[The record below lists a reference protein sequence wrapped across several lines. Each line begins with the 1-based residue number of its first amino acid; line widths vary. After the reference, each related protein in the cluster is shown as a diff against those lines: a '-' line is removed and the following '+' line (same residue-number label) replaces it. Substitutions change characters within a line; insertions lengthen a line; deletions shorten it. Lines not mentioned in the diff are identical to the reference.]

1 MKVLEINWLAFL
13 HDVETWM
20 DLPAPARAVLS
31 RPKDPDRISVR
42 YELAEHHDIL
52 VENEFFSRLQHGGF
66 SLKKERK
73 PLLRII
79 RALKTNTALERPSSG
94 VFVTYISNYL
104 THEERNAL
112 WSRPGGWRDD
122 HELFR
127 NIATVQWPNDFLAA
141 VGPEWESRY
150 QRGFIPPYFEPP
162 EVLAMGQRL
171 VKDCIERKKPL
182 AFRELFDLYAG
193 EDSGVVEAALM
204 GCFRYLLLYPW
215 QRSTD
220 AEPVFGVWPGIV
232 KRLNAKPPERPKSVE
247 PDDVFQAP
255 LLNEDMT
262 TLLAATA
269 AEPFRLRVSDSCLF
283 AKAQK
288 SMQESILRL
297 PGWVS
302 SALDVDGADR
312 VVLALHALRRFGF
325 VRNAGESGKDLCVEI
340 TEQGRKWLGL
350 SAKQRLRRILDEGRE
365 GAANLSRRRR
375 YFDQDEDAG
384 WMPVEVQLEGKGNP
398 SAALRDAL
406 QRQLSELPTEAY
418 WKSSEFREYYSVKN
432 SFVDRIRKGDRVT
445 GYLSGRY
452 FYRLTAED
460 LEEMW
465 PLFLD
470 RMIQYKLFPLGA
482 VKVGRAG
489 GELCVSL
496 TDMGRYLFGLADDFE
511 FEEAAGG
518 GVLVQPN
525 FEVAFLAPDPLAEA
539 EIGRFAE
546 RKGHNVGILFV
557 ITKESVMRAAA
568 SGLTAG
574 AALETLERFGTKALP
589 SNVRREIEGWF
600 GACRRITV
608 QPAVLIHCPDPD
620 TATRVL
626 AVARDK
632 AERLSDTVL
641 ELRNPAWQA
650 ALLRKLRGMGIF
662 V

>member
-1 MKVLEINWLAFL
+1 MKILEINWLAFL

-20 DLPAPARAVLS
+20 GLPAPARAILS

-42 YELAEHHDIL
+42 YELAEHHDVL
-52 VENEFFSRLQHGGF
+52 VENEFFRRLQHGDL

-79 RALKTNTALERPSSG
+79 RALKTNTALEKPSSG

-122 HELFR
+122 QELFR
-127 NIATVQWPNDFLAA
+127 EIATVQWLNDFLVA
-141 VGPEWESRY
+141 VGPKWESRY
-150 QRGFIPPYFEPP
+150 HRGFLPPYFKHP

-171 VKDCIERKKPL
+171 VKDCLERKKPL
-182 AFRELFDLYAG
+182 AFRELFDLYAD

-215 QRSTD
+215 QRSAD

-232 KRLNAKPPERPKSVE
+232 KRLNAKTPQRPKAVE
-247 PDDVFQAP
+247 PDEVFHAP
-255 LLNEDMT
+255 LLSEDMT
-262 TLLAATA
+262 TLLVATA

-302 SALDVDGADR
+302 SALDVDSADR
-312 VVLALHALRRFGF
+312 VVTALHALQRFGF

-340 TEQGRKWLGL
+340 AEQGRKWLEL
-350 SAKQRLRRILDEGRE
+350 SAKQRLRRILDEERE
-365 GAANLSRRRR
+365 GAANLSRRGR

-384 WMPVEVQLEGKGNP
+384 WLPVEVQLEGKGNP
-398 SAALRDAL
+398 SVALREAL
-406 QRQLSELPTEAY
+406 GRQLSELPTEAY
-418 WKSSEFREYYSVKN
+418 WKWLDFEQYYAIKN
-432 SFVDRIRKGDRVT
+432 TFADWIRKGNRVT
-445 GYLSGRY
+445 GYLGGRY
-452 FYRLTAED
+452 FHRLTSED

-470 RMIQYKLFPLGA
+470 RIIRYKLFPLGA
-482 VKVGRAG
+482 VKVGHASGETCLSLAG
-489 GELCVSL
+489 A
-496 TDMGRYLFGLADDFE
+496 GRYLFGSADDFE
-511 FEEAAGG
+511 FEEAPGG

-525 FEVAFLAPDPLAEA
+525 FEVAFLGPNPLAEA

-557 ITKESVMRAAA
+557 ITRESIMRAGA
-568 SGLTAG
+568 SGLMAD
-574 AALETLERFGTKALP
+574 AALGTLERFGTKAVP

-600 GACRRITV
+600 GACCRITV
-608 QPAVLIHCPDPD
+608 QPAVLIHCPDPE
-620 TATRVL
+620 TANRVL
-626 AVARDK
+626 GVARDR
-632 AERLSDTVL
+632 AVRLSDTVI
-641 ELRNPAWQA
+641 ELGNPDWRAP
-650 ALLRKLRGMGIF
+650 LLRKLRAMGIF
-662 V
+662 T